1 MKVIRQ
7 YTVICA
13 CLIISF
19 SGILKAQS
27 TDRPNVQI
35 QTGGTQASTPHTE
48 LKTADIYSE
57 GLIDAMKNYMEAFG
71 DSKAD
76 NADAIISK
84 VLDTLSPLI
93 NDNENIANLYQM
105 VLKRYAALALEN
117 GNIERWLKLNKEDY
131 LVTKQWYNKN
141 PEKFAHDMLRTSLAM
156 TGCYIDEHQW
166 DNAEK
171 MAEETQQL
179 MLKLDNLSEQQ
190 TIESQFLIDYYL
202 ACIWSAKGHRN
213 KTFQF
218 ATKAVE
224 DHVKLEKT
232 AEGQN
237 KFTEERSYLEDEILA
252 KCRTGR

>member
-131 LVTKQWYNKN
+131 LQVKQNE
-141 PEKFAHDMLRTSLAM
+141 P
-156 TGCYIDEHQW
+156 
-166 DNAEK
+166 
-171 MAEETQQL
+171 
-179 MLKLDNLSEQQ
+179 
-190 TIESQFLIDYYL
+190 
-202 ACIWSAKGHRN
+202 
-213 KTFQF
+213 
-218 ATKAVE
+218 
-224 DHVKLEKT
+224 
-232 AEGQN
+232 
-237 KFTEERSYLEDEILA
+237 
-252 KCRTGR
+252 